1 MASKEGGVV
10 NYLKAVWREVKK
22 TTWPTP
28 EQVKK
33 ALIAVLMITFIYA
46 IMTGVFDF
54 LIGLVMQYVLQ
65 I

>member
-1 MASKEGGVV
+1 MASKEGGIV

-22 TTWPTP
+22 TTWPTQ

-33 ALIAVLMITFIYA
+33 ALIAVLTVTIIYA
-46 IMTGVFDF
+46 LLTGVFDF